1 MIIYGINDIYRERLY
16 RCDVNR
22 VIYYINDLSLTN
34 KDRCMH
40 IIINDCYQILSKR
53 KSELA
58 DSTSKKL
65 LSIIE
70 SSDFSDIKFILED
83 NYKLFQIL
91 YVYAKAFWELPI
103 IDRCILIG
111 NVNSKEKQEKLI
123 ELDPVY
129 ASDMCVYN
137 VQKDL
142 DSINY
147 YHQDYCNKTRIVDID
162 NFYNLV
168 TKIMSQLKLE
178 DRKLY
183 FENLLEIMKGFYIN
197 HKFLE
202 NMDGSLVNFSKKYSE
217 LLENTSLEVV
227 EEQLSQSHEHFS
239 DVICQYFAF
248 KTELEKAD
256 FIKKFIDEKI
266 SADMVKK
273 LKINL

>member
-1 MIIYGINDIYRERLY
+1 MA
-16 RCDVNR
+16 
-22 VIYYINDLSLTN
+22 DLN
-34 KDRCMH
+34 
-40 IIINDCYQILSKR
+40 N
-53 KSELA
+53 
-58 DSTSKKL
+58 
-65 LSIIE
+65 
-70 SSDFSDIKFILED
+70 FSDIKFILED
-83 NYKLFQIL
+83 NYKLFQML